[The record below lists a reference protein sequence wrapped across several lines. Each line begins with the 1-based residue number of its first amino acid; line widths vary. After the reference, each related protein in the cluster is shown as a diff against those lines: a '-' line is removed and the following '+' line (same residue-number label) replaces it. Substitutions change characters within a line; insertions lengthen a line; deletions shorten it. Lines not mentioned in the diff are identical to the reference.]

1 MRRVARRTLPRLA
14 LAAWLL
20 ALALGACGKYG
31 PPVRQAP
38 PPAQPTPAGEAQPGD
53 EEEPS

>member
-1 MRRVARRTLPRLA
+1 MRRPVFRTLPRLA

-53 EEEPS
+53 EEERS

>member
-1 MRRVARRTLPRLA
+1 VRRGARRGPLRLA
-14 LAAWLL
+14 LAAGLL

-38 PPAQPTPAGEAQPGD
+38 PAAQPTPAGQGQPGD
-53 EEEPS
+53 EEERS